1 MLDLVLLHHNE
12 PMTTSLAIAKGTEVM
27 HKNVIELIRKFT
39 NQLMEF
45 GGVAFETLPPDADEG
60 ISAFETRKG
69 EVSAFQTRKPVGG
82 RPAEVVFLNEPQATL
97 VLSLMR
103 NSEIV
108 VRFKVELVKAFFA
121 LRDQLRAQQEAS
133 APPILSRDPA
143 HVADLTVSGWRTF
156 RALLGVG
163 RSSGLTLRDSL
174 RRANEATTRRIGINM
189 LAEINAEDDLPP
201 DPPDA
206 TPDLPSAARFFRDW
220 VQGLTDYPV
229 CPCDSA
235 QICAAYLRWC
245 READAIPG
253 ARNGLSAHI
262 AAQKGWKVIAKSRF
276 AERSGAREEKRV
288 RMIIPPPVV
297 IETTCRPG
305 ADYRRSRFPSEA
317 EWATAGYLAFAD
329 ALESAT

>member
-12 PMTTSLAIAKGTEVM
+12 PMTTSLAIADGTGVQ
-27 HKNVIELIRKFT
+27 HKNVLELVRKFSEE
-39 NQLMEF
+39 LLEF
-45 GGVAFETLPPDADEG
+45 GGVAFETRPFDTEG
-60 ISAFETRKG
+60 GVQYRD
-69 EVSAFQTRKPVGG
+69 VC
-82 RPAEVVFLNEPQATL
+82 FLSEPQATFL
-97 VLSLMR
+97 IALMR

-201 DPPDA
+201 DPPDT

-235 QICAAYLRWC
+235 QLYAAYLRWC

-253 ARNGLSAHI
+253 ARNSLSAHI
-262 AAQKGWKVIAKSRF
+262 AAQKGWHVKVKR
-276 AERSGAREEKRV
+276 RYTDLSGARAEKSA
-288 RMIIPPPVV
+288 RMVLPPPIVL
-297 IETTCRPG
+297 ETTSLAG
-305 ADYRRSRFPSEA
+305 ADFRRSRFGDEA
-317 EWATAGYLAFAD
+317 EWATAGYLAFAA
-329 ALESAT
+329 ALERAT

>member
-12 PMTTSLAIAKGTEVM
+12 PMTTSLAIAEGTGVQ
-27 HKNVIELIRKFT
+27 HKNVLELVRKFT
-39 NQLMEF
+39 SELLE
-45 GGVAFETLPPDADEG
+45 L
-60 ISAFETRKG
+60 G
-69 EVSAFQTRKPVGG
+69 EVAFQTRLNPQGS
-82 RPAEVVFLNEPQATL
+82 PTDIVFLNEPQATFL
-97 VLSLMR
+97 IALMR

-201 DPPDA
+201 DPPDT

-235 QICAAYLRWC
+235 QLYAAYLRWC
-245 READAIPG
+245 REDGATPG

-262 AAQKGWKVIAKSRF
+262 AAQKGWHVKVKRRYTDLSGERAEKS
-276 AERSGAREEKRV
+276 ARMV
-288 RMIIPPPVV
+288 LPPPIVL
-297 IETTCRPG
+297 ETTSLAG
-305 ADYRRSRFPSEA
+305 ADFRRSRFGDEA
-317 EWATAGYLAFAD
+317 EWATAGYLAFAA
-329 ALESAT
+329 ALERAT